1 MRTAALA
8 GLSVVTLMVAGC
20 GADQPAP
27 RHGARPSRSVSPSPS
42 PSPSATGPTLPP
54 AADGSNI
61 AACYDGDC
69 EVRVRAPLRIPVS
82 PSTGIAT
89 LTVTSVTAQGVTVD
103 GVLTDGTNLEITVY
117 ADPGGLATG
126 TVNTVQVAALGVV
139 DGEAVLHLSHT

>member
-1 MRTAALA
+1 VRTAALA
-8 GLSVVTLMVAGC
+8 GLVAATLVLGGC
-20 GADQPAP
+20 GADRAAP
-27 RHGARPSRSVSPSPS
+27 RDSARPSRSASPSPS

-54 AADGSNI
+54 AADGSDI

-69 EVRVRAPLRIPVS
+69 EVRVRAPLKIPVS

-89 LTVTSVTAQGVTVD
+89 LTVTSITAEGVNVS

-126 TVNTVQVAALGVV
+126 TVNTVQISALGVV

>member
-1 MRTAALA
+1 MRTAATLA
-8 GLSVVTLMVAGC
+8 GLTAVTLALAGC
-20 GADQPAP
+20 GADRPAP
-27 RHGARPSRSVSPSPS
+27 RHSASRSASPSPS

-54 AADGSNI
+54 AADGTNI

-69 EVRVRAPLRIPVS
+69 EVRVRAPLKIPVS

-89 LTVTSVTAQGVTVD
+89 LTVTSVTAEGVTVD